1 MKSEII
7 RVGKKFVIVLPKDI
21 RTRLNIKEGDLFNIR
36 VEKGKIILE
45 PKRSDP
51 FKTLEKVIREPYDEE
66 RDEKLTE
73 EWLKSAHS

>member
-21 RTRLNIKEGDLFNIR
+21 RTRLNIKEGDLFNFR

-73 EWLKSAHS
+73 EWLKKCP